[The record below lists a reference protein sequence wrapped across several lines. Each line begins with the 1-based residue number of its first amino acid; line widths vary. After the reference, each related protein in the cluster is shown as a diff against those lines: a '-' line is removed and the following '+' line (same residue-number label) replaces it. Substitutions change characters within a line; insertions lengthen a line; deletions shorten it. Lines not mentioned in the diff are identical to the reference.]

1 MSQGAQGDGRYNR
14 QHDEREEAMTEM
26 RIRHEAEMRRRQ
38 ERLDFL
44 ASLTPEQRA
53 EIDAERQRALDLG
66 RRQAR
71 IYIQTTLNGRHVANA
86 TADEDDL
93 DAERQRQQ
101 QSGGGRKKKNSRK
114 TRKTKK
120 SRKTK
125 KTRRHRRKKI

>member
-1 MSQGAQGDGRYNR
+1 MSQDAQGDGRYNR
-14 QHDEREEAMTEM
+14 DHDARQDVATAM

-53 EIDAERQRALDLG
+53 AHDAERQRQLDLG
-66 RRQAR
+66 LRNAR
-71 IYIQTTLNGRHVANA
+71 IWAQTQLHGRHIANA
-86 TADEDDL
+86 TSDEDDL

-101 QSGGGRKKKNSRK
+101 QSGGGRRKKKNSRK

-120 SRKTK
+120 SRRTR
-125 KTRRHRRKKI
+125 KTRRHRK

>member
-1 MSQGAQGDGRYNR
+1 MSGNGEYNR
-14 QHDEREEAMTEM
+14 NQDARMEIATTM

-38 ERLDFL
+38 EHQEFL

-53 EIDAERQRALDLG
+53 AYDAERQRALDLG

-71 IYIQTTLNGRHVANA
+71 IWAQTQLHGRHIANA

-101 QSGGGRKKKNSRK
+101 QSGGGRRKKKNSRK

-120 SRKTK
+120 SRKTR
-125 KTRRHRRKKI
+125 KTRRHKK

>member
-14 QHDEREEAMTEM
+14 QHDAREEAATAM

-38 ERLDFL
+38 EHQAWL

-53 EIDAERQRALDLG
+53 AYDAERQRELDRG

-71 IYIQTTLNGRHVANA
+71 IWAQTQLHGRHIANA
-86 TADEDDL
+86 TSDEDDL

-101 QSGGGRKKKNSRK
+101 QSGGRRIKKRNTKRNTRR
-114 TRKTKK
+114 TRKH
-120 SRKTK
+120 K
-125 KTRRHRRKKI
+125 KTRRHRK